1 MTTRTRKANKAWPAV
16 LERRTNLGIPAVA
29 QARIDELHQLARDLL
44 QAHEETLRFISRELH
59 DNIVQVITAACTRL
73 TLAGKEAVTD
83 EVGRELALIRS
94 ELEKTLDDL
103 RSLSRHVR
111 PAPVDHIGLATVLET
126 HADAFRERSGIPLRV
141 ELRTNSLNHLTHGQ
155 ATAMFRIVQEAL
167 QNIEKHSA
175 AKTASISLREDEGRL
190 LLVITDDG
198 RSFGANEVTEAQK
211 HGRLGLFS
219 MRERAEMLGG
229 TMQIDARPGK
239 GTTITAAVP
248 LPAANGAKGGA
259 QRNEKD

>member
-1 MTTRTRKANKAWPAV
+1 
-16 LERRTNLGIPAVA
+16 
-29 QARIDELHQLARDLL
+29 
-44 QAHEETLRFISRELH
+44 
-59 DNIVQVITAACTRL
+59 
-73 TLAGKEAVTD
+73 
-83 EVGRELALIRS
+83 
-94 ELEKTLDDL
+94 
-103 RSLSRHVR
+103 
-111 PAPVDHIGLATVLET
+111 
-126 HADAFRERSGIPLRV
+126 
-141 ELRTNSLNHLTHGQ
+141 
-155 ATAMFRIVQEAL
+155 MFRIVQEAL
-167 QNIEKHSA
+167 QNIEKHAA

-190 LLVITDDG
+190 LLVIADDG

-248 LPAANGAKGGA
+248 LPAATGAKGGA